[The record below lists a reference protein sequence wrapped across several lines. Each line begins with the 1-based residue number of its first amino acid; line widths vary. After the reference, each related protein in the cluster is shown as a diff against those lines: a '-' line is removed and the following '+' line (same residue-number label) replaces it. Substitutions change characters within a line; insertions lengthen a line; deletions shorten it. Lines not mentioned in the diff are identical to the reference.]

1 MVVAMSGS
9 PPAPERSTSMNRASL
24 ARYAWLSIAAALLT
38 IGLKGSAYL
47 LSGSVGLLSDA
58 LESGVNLIAAVVA
71 LGALTI
77 AARPADDDHNFG
89 HDKAEYFSSGVE
101 GALILVAAFGIASTA
116 VERLLNPAPLDNVG
130 LGLVVSVVAS
140 IVNFAVA
147 RILLRVGKLY
157 QSITLEADSHHL
169 MTDVWTSIAVIVGVG
184 AVALSGWMWLDAVI
198 ALLVAANIVR
208 SGIHLLRRSISG
220 LMDSAIPPDTLQAVT
235 AKLEEFRS
243 RGIKWH
249 ALRTRQSGARS
260 FVDVHILVPGEWTVQ
275 TGHDLSEE
283 IERAVRASAGDISMT
298 IHLEPIGDAAGEGDG
313 LPTARSVG
321 QSP

>member
-1 MVVAMSGS
+1 M
-9 PPAPERSTSMNRASL
+9 TRASL
-24 ARYAWLSIAAALLT
+24 TRYAWLSIAAALLT

-77 AARPADDDHNFG
+77 AARPADDAHNFG

-116 VERLLNPAPLDNVG
+116 IERLLNPASLDNVG
-130 LGLVVSVVAS
+130 LGLIVSVIAS
-140 IVNFAVA
+140 VVNFAVA
-147 RILLRVGKLY
+147 RVLLRVGKQY
-157 QSITLEADSHHL
+157 KSITLEADSHHL
-169 MTDVWTSIAVIVGVG
+169 MTDVWTSVAVIVGVG

-198 ALLVAANIVR
+198 ALLVAANIIR
-208 SGIHLLRRSISG
+208 SGIQLLRRSISG
-220 LMDSAIPPDTLQAVT
+220 LMDSAIPPETLQAIT
-235 AKLEEFRS
+235 TRLNEFQS

-260 FVDVHILVPGEWTVQ
+260 FVEAHILVPGGWTVQ
-275 TGHDLSEE
+275 AGHDLSEE
-283 IERAVRASAGDISMT
+283 IEQVIRGIANDISVT
-298 IHLEPIGDAAGEGDG
+298 IHLEPLGDAAGEND
-313 LPTARSVG
+313 G
-321 QSP
+321 QSTV

>member
-1 MVVAMSGS
+1 M
-9 PPAPERSTSMNRASL
+9 TRASL
-24 ARYAWLSIAAALLT
+24 TRYAWLSIAAALLT

-77 AARPADDDHNFG
+77 AARPADDAHNFG

-116 VERLLNPAPLDNVG
+116 IERLLNPAPLDNVG
-130 LGLVVSVVAS
+130 LGLIVSVIAS
-140 IVNFAVA
+140 VVNFAVA
-147 RILLRVGKLY
+147 RVLLRVGKQY
-157 QSITLEADSHHL
+157 KSITLEADSHHL
-169 MTDVWTSIAVIVGVG
+169 MTDVWTSVAVIVGVG

-208 SGIHLLRRSISG
+208 SGIQLLRRSISG
-220 LMDSAIPPDTLQAVT
+220 LMDSAIPPETLQAIT
-235 AKLEEFRS
+235 TRLNEFQS

-260 FVDVHILVPGEWTVQ
+260 FVEVHILVPGGWTVQ
-275 TGHDLSEE
+275 AGHGLSEE
-283 IERAVRASAGDISMT
+283 IEQAIRGIANDISVT
-298 IHLEPIGDAAGEGDG
+298 IHLEPLGDAAGEND
-313 LPTARSVG
+313 G
-321 QSP
+321 QSTV

>member
-1 MVVAMSGS
+1 M
-9 PPAPERSTSMNRASL
+9 TRASL
-24 ARYAWLSIAAALLT
+24 TRYAWLSIAAALLT

-77 AARPADDDHNFG
+77 AARPADDAHNFG

-116 VERLLNPAPLDNVG
+116 IERLLNPAPLDNVG
-130 LGLVVSVVAS
+130 LGLIVSVIAS
-140 IVNFAVA
+140 VVNFAVA
-147 RILLRVGKLY
+147 RVLLRVGKQY
-157 QSITLEADSHHL
+157 KSITLEADSHHL
-169 MTDVWTSIAVIVGVG
+169 MTDVWTSVAVIVGVG

-198 ALLVAANIVR
+198 ALLVAANIIR
-208 SGIHLLRRSISG
+208 SGIQLLRRSISG
-220 LMDSAIPPDTLQAVT
+220 LMDSAIPPETLQAIT
-235 AKLEEFRS
+235 TRLNEFQS

-260 FVDVHILVPGEWTVQ
+260 FVEVHILVPGGWTVQ
-275 TGHDLSEE
+275 AGHDLSEE
-283 IERAVRASAGDISMT
+283 IEQVIRGIANDISVT
-298 IHLEPIGDAAGEGDG
+298 IHLEPLGDAAGEND
-313 LPTARSVG
+313 G
-321 QSP
+321 QSTV

>member
-1 MVVAMSGS
+1 
-9 PPAPERSTSMNRASL
+9 MNRASL

-101 GALILVAAFGIASTA
+101 GTLILVAAFGIASTA
-116 VERLLNPAPLDNVG
+116 LERLFNPAPLDNVG
-130 LGLVVSVVAS
+130 LGLIVSVVAS

-147 RILLRVGKLY
+147 RILLRVGKQY

-208 SGIHLLRRSISG
+208 SGVQLLRRSISG
-220 LMDSAIPPDTLQAVT
+220 LMDSAIPPETLQAVI
-235 AKLEEFRS
+235 ARLNEFRS
-243 RGIKWH
+243 RGMEWH

-260 FVDVHILVPGEWTVQ
+260 FVDVHILVPGAWTVQ
-275 TGHDLSEE
+275 AGHDLSEE
-283 IERAVRASAGDISMT
+283 IEQAVSGITQDISVT
-298 IHLEPIGDAAGEGDG
+298 IHLEPIGDAAAKHDARS
-313 LPTARSVG
+313 TARPVG
-321 QSP
+321 

>member
-1 MVVAMSGS
+1 M
-9 PPAPERSTSMNRASL
+9 TRASL
-24 ARYAWLSIAAALLT
+24 TRYAWLSIAAALLT

-77 AARPADDDHNFG
+77 AARPADDAHNFG

-116 VERLLNPAPLDNVG
+116 IDRLLNPAPLDNVG
-130 LGLVVSVVAS
+130 LGLIVSVIAS
-140 IVNFAVA
+140 VVNFAVA
-147 RILLRVGKLY
+147 RVLLRVGKQY
-157 QSITLEADSHHL
+157 KSITLEADSHHL
-169 MTDVWTSIAVIVGVG
+169 MTDVWTSVAVIVGVG

-198 ALLVAANIVR
+198 ALLVAANIIR
-208 SGIHLLRRSISG
+208 SGIQLLRRSISG
-220 LMDSAIPPDTLQAVT
+220 LMDSAIPPETLQAIT
-235 AKLEEFRS
+235 TRLNEFQS

-260 FVDVHILVPGEWTVQ
+260 FVEAHILVPGGWTVQ
-275 TGHDLSEE
+275 AGHDLSEE
-283 IERAVRASAGDISMT
+283 IEQVIRGIANDISVT
-298 IHLEPIGDAAGEGDG
+298 IHLEPLGDAAGEND
-313 LPTARSVG
+313 G
-321 QSP
+321 QSTV

>member
-1 MVVAMSGS
+1 M
-9 PPAPERSTSMNRASL
+9 TRASL
-24 ARYAWLSIAAALLT
+24 TRYAWLSIAAALLT

-77 AARPADDDHNFG
+77 AARPADDAHNFG

-116 VERLLNPAPLDNVG
+116 IERLLNPAPLDNVG
-130 LGLVVSVVAS
+130 LGLIVSVIAS
-140 IVNFAVA
+140 VVNFAVA
-147 RILLRVGKLY
+147 RVLLRVGKQY
-157 QSITLEADSHHL
+157 RSITLEADSHHL
-169 MTDVWTSIAVIVGVG
+169 MTDVWTSVAVIVGVG

-208 SGIHLLRRSISG
+208 SGIQLLRRSISG
-220 LMDSAIPPDTLQAVT
+220 LMDSAIPPETLQAIT
-235 AKLEEFRS
+235 TRLNEFQS

-260 FVDVHILVPGEWTVQ
+260 FVEVHILVPGGWTVQ
-275 TGHDLSEE
+275 AGHDLSEE
-283 IERAVRASAGDISMT
+283 IEQVIRGIANDISVT
-298 IHLEPIGDAAGEGDG
+298 IHLEPLGDAAGEND
-313 LPTARSVG
+313 G
-321 QSP
+321 QSTV

>member
-1 MVVAMSGS
+1 M
-9 PPAPERSTSMNRASL
+9 TRASL
-24 ARYAWLSIAAALLT
+24 TRYAWLSIAAALLT

-77 AARPADDDHNFG
+77 AARPADDAHNFG

-116 VERLLNPAPLDNVG
+116 IERLLNPAPLDNVG
-130 LGLVVSVVAS
+130 LGLIVSVIAS
-140 IVNFAVA
+140 VVNFAVA
-147 RILLRVGKLY
+147 RVLLRVGKQY
-157 QSITLEADSHHL
+157 KSITLEADSHHL
-169 MTDVWTSIAVIVGVG
+169 MTDVWTSVAVIVGVG

-208 SGIHLLRRSISG
+208 SGIQLLRRSISG
-220 LMDSAIPPDTLQAVT
+220 LMDSAIPPETLQAIT
-235 AKLEEFRS
+235 TRLNEFQS

-260 FVDVHILVPGEWTVQ
+260 FVEAHILVPGGWTVQ
-275 TGHDLSEE
+275 AGHDLSEE
-283 IERAVRASAGDISMT
+283 IEQVIRGIANDISVT
-298 IHLEPIGDAAGEGDG
+298 IHLEPLGDAAGEND
-313 LPTARSVG
+313 G
-321 QSP
+321 QSTV

>member
-1 MVVAMSGS
+1 
-9 PPAPERSTSMNRASL
+9 MNRASL
-24 ARYAWLSIAAALLT
+24 TRYAWLSIAAALLT
-38 IGLKGSAYL
+38 IGLKGAAYL

-58 LESGVNLIAAVVA
+58 LESGVNLIAAIVA

-77 AARPADDDHNFG
+77 AARPVDDDHNFG

-116 VERLLNPAPLDNVG
+116 IERLFNPMPLENVE
-130 LGLVVSVVAS
+130 LGLIVSVVAS

-147 RILLRVGKLY
+147 RILLRVGKLH

-169 MTDVWTSIAVIVGVG
+169 MTDVWTSVAVVVGVG
-184 AVALSGWMWLDAVI
+184 AVALSGWLWLDAVI

-220 LMDSAIPPDTLQAVT
+220 LMDSAIPPQALQAVT
-235 AKLEEFRS
+235 TSLDAFRS
-243 RGIKWH
+243 QGIQWH

-260 FVDVHILVPGEWTVQ
+260 FVEVHILVPGEWTVQ
-275 TGHDLSEE
+275 AGHDLCEA
-283 IERAVRASAGDISMT
+283 IEQAVRGTARDISVT
-298 IHLEPIGDAAGEGDG
+298 THLEPIGDVTGESDG
-313 LPTARSVG
+313 LSASRPAG
-321 QSP
+321 

>member
-1 MVVAMSGS
+1 
-9 PPAPERSTSMNRASL
+9 MNRASL

-77 AARPADDDHNFG
+77 AARPADDEHNFG

-116 VERLLNPAPLDNVG
+116 IERLLNPMPLDNVG
-130 LGLVVSVVAS
+130 LGLIVSVIAS
-140 IVNFAVA
+140 IVNFVVA

-169 MTDVWTSIAVIVGVG
+169 MTDVWTSVAVVIGVG

-208 SGIHLLRRSISG
+208 SGIQLLRRSIGG
-220 LMDSAIPPDTLQAVT
+220 LMDNAIPPEMLQAVT
-235 AKLEEFRS
+235 AKLEEYRS

-260 FVDVHILVPGEWTVQ
+260 FVEVHVLVPGEWTVQ
-275 TGHDLSEE
+275 AGHDLSEE
-283 IERAVRASAGDISMT
+283 LEQTVRAIAANISVT
-298 IHLEPIGDAAGEGDG
+298 IHLEPLGDVAGEGDG
-313 LPTARSVG
+313 LPAAR
-321 QSP
+321 

>member
-1 MVVAMSGS
+1 M
-9 PPAPERSTSMNRASL
+9 TRASL
-24 ARYAWLSIAAALLT
+24 TRYAWLSIAAALLT

-77 AARPADDDHNFG
+77 AARPADDAHNFG

-116 VERLLNPAPLDNVG
+116 IERLLNPAALDNVG
-130 LGLVVSVVAS
+130 LGLIVSVIAS
-140 IVNFAVA
+140 VVNFAVA
-147 RILLRVGKLY
+147 RVLLRVGKQY
-157 QSITLEADSHHL
+157 KSITLEADSHHL
-169 MTDVWTSIAVIVGVG
+169 MTDVWTSVAVIVGVG

-208 SGIHLLRRSISG
+208 SGIQLLRRSISG
-220 LMDSAIPPDTLQAVT
+220 LMDSAIPPETLQAIT
-235 AKLEEFRS
+235 TRLNEFQS

-260 FVDVHILVPGEWTVQ
+260 FVEVHILVPGGWTVQ
-275 TGHDLSEE
+275 AGHDLSEQ
-283 IERAVRASAGDISMT
+283 IEQAIRGIANDISVT
-298 IHLEPIGDAAGEGDG
+298 IHLEPLDDAAGEND
-313 LPTARSVG
+313 G
-321 QSP
+321 QSTV

>member
-1 MVVAMSGS
+1 
-9 PPAPERSTSMNRASL
+9 MNRAAL

-116 VERLLNPAPLDNVG
+116 IERLLNPLPLDNVG
-130 LGLVVSVVAS
+130 LGLIVSVIAS
-140 IVNFAVA
+140 IVNFGVA
-147 RILLRVGKLY
+147 RILLRVGKLH

-169 MTDVWTSIAVIVGVG
+169 MTDVWTSVAVIVGVG
-184 AVALSGWMWLDAVI
+184 AVALSGWMWLDGVI

-208 SGIHLLRRSISG
+208 SGIQLLRRSING
-220 LMDSAIPPDTLQAVT
+220 LMDSAIAPETLRAVT
-235 AKLEEFRS
+235 AKLEMFRS
-243 RGIKWH
+243 RGIDWH

-260 FVDVHILVPGEWTVQ
+260 FVEVHILVPGEWTIRA
-275 TGHDLSEE
+275 GHDLSEE
-283 IERAVRASAGDISMT
+283 IEQAVRGVTRDISVT
-298 IHLEPIGDAAGEGDG
+298 IHLEPLGDTVEEQDGRSPTRQAG
-313 LPTARSVG
+313 
-321 QSP
+321 

>member
-1 MVVAMSGS
+1 MMD
-9 PPAPERSTSMNRASL
+9 RASL

-38 IGLKGSAYL
+38 IGLKGAAYL

-77 AARPADDDHNFG
+77 AARPADEDHNFG

-101 GALILVAAFGIASTA
+101 GALILVAAIGIASTA
-116 VERLLNPAPLDNVG
+116 IERLFNPMPLDNVE
-130 LGLVVSVVAS
+130 LGLIVSVIAS
-140 IVNFAVA
+140 IVNFTVA
-147 RILLRVGKLY
+147 RILLRVGKLH

-169 MTDVWTSIAVIVGVG
+169 MTDVWTSVAVVVGVG
-184 AVALSGWMWLDAVI
+184 AVALSGWIWLDAVI

-208 SGIHLLRRSISG
+208 SGVQLLRRSISG
-220 LMDSAIPPDTLQAVT
+220 LMDSAIPPETLQAVT
-235 AKLEEFRS
+235 AQLEAFRS
-243 RGIKWH
+243 RGINWH

-275 TGHDLSEE
+275 AGHDLSEE
-283 IERAVRASAGDISMT
+283 IEQAVRGIARDISVT

-313 LPTARSVG
+313 
-321 QSP
+321 QSMIRQTE

>member
-1 MVVAMSGS
+1 M
-9 PPAPERSTSMNRASL
+9 TRASL
-24 ARYAWLSIAAALLT
+24 TRYAWLSIAAALLT

-77 AARPADDDHNFG
+77 AARPADDAHNFG

-116 VERLLNPAPLDNVG
+116 IDRLLNPAPLDNVG
-130 LGLVVSVVAS
+130 LGLIVSVIAS
-140 IVNFAVA
+140 VVNFAVA
-147 RILLRVGKLY
+147 RVLLRVGKQY
-157 QSITLEADSHHL
+157 KSITLEADSHHL
-169 MTDVWTSIAVIVGVG
+169 MTDVWTSVAVIVGVG

-198 ALLVAANIVR
+198 ALLVAANIIR
-208 SGIHLLRRSISG
+208 SGIQLLRRSISG
-220 LMDSAIPPDTLQAVT
+220 LMDSAIPPETLQAIT
-235 AKLEEFRS
+235 TRLNEFQS

-260 FVDVHILVPGEWTVQ
+260 FVEVHILVPGGWAVQ
-275 TGHDLSEE
+275 AGHDLSEE
-283 IERAVRASAGDISMT
+283 IEQVIRGIANDISVT
-298 IHLEPIGDAAGEGDG
+298 IHLEPLGDAAGEND
-313 LPTARSVG
+313 G
-321 QSP
+321 QSTV